1 MNTAKQLAQQ
11 ALDAIEAALAAGEI
25 DEHTATVRRLAIT
38 LIMSKAN

>member
-11 ALDAIEAALAAGEI
+11 ALDAIEASLAAGEI
-25 DEHTATVRRLAIT
+25 DEYTATVRRLAIT